1 MDLSHAC
8 HRQAALPPCSTSRRV
23 SPDCFAAWDEP
34 VRSFDA
40 LLQAGVRGRGRQG
53 GRRATYT
60 GRVTVATAITHAS
73 SEPCSTPNTG
83 SSAAAMMAYRLADAE
98 PMAAGGTHAKAC
110 LYPKP
115 HASANTKAWDGK

>member
-1 MDLSHAC
+1 M
-8 HRQAALPPCSTSRRV
+8 REMGPAARNT
-23 SPDCFAAWDEP
+23 
-34 VRSFDA
+34 
-40 LLQAGVRGRGRQG
+40 
-53 GRRATYT
+53 TYT
-60 GRVTVATAITHAS
+60 GSVTVATAITHAS

-115 HASANTKAWDGK
+115 HASAKHQSVGWQASACSAHASPCVVQTATHVLHAQSGMSRSTPAAAG